1 MHVATATFTAL
12 GAVLALGVAAPAVA
26 KPTAQT
32 THCATDATRQNLT
45 GAARAEFIKTCQK
58 GPLVPA
64 KPTGPT
70 AASPEAQAVTKPS
83 GVDRTT
89 RTKQCAAEADKKYLA
104 SKARKDF
111 QLSCLATAGPVTEAG
126 AGTMQ
131 PKPGKAIA
139 GIGEN
144 NYKATGAATSKPEHN
159 PPAAAKPKP

>member
-1 MHVATATFTAL
+1 MRTIALTFSLAALAL
-12 GAVLALGVAAPAVA
+12 GAATPSLA
-26 KPTAQT
+26 KPTAQA

-45 GAARAEFIKTCQK
+45 GVARTDFIKTCEK
-58 GPLVPA
+58 GPLVPS

-70 AASPEAQAVTKPS
+70 HPSTEAQAVTKPS

-89 RTKQCAAEADKKYLA
+89 RTKQCAVEADRKHLA

-111 QLSCLATAGPVTEAG
+111 QLSCMATAGPVTEAG

-144 NYKATGAATSKPEHN
+144 NYNRTGAATSKPEHN
-159 PPAAAKPKP
+159 PPAAAKPK